1 MARTYKMRVAI
12 LTVSDSV
19 VNGTREDLSGKAIS
33 DWCSGRSYEVAE
45 IARVKDETSEIA
57 PVLCRWCD
65 SSGVDLVLTTGG
77 TGLSPRDV
85 TPEATLAVIQREA
98 PGISELLRVSSFEKF
113 PRAAL
118 SRGVAGV
125 RGNTLVVNLPG
136 SPGGVKD
143 SLSVFESIVDHAVDV
158 VRGKASHHEAR
169 S

>member
-1 MARTYKMRVAI
+1 MRVAI

-19 VNGTREDLSGKAIS
+19 VEGMREDLSGRAIA
-33 DWCSGRSYEVAE
+33 DWCSSHHYEVVEVAS
-45 IARVKDETSEIA
+45 VTDETSEIA

-65 SSGVDLVLTTGG
+65 TSGVDLVLTTGG
-77 TGLSPRDV
+77 TGLSSRDV

-125 RGNTLVVNLPG
+125 RGSTLIVNLPG
-136 SPGGVKD
+136 SPGGVND
-143 SLSVFESIVDHAVDV
+143 SLSVFESVVDHAVDV
-158 VRGKASHHEAR
+158 VRGKTSHDEAR
-169 S
+169 A

>member
-1 MARTYKMRVAI
+1 MRVAI

-19 VNGTREDLSGKAIS
+19 VKGTREDLSGKAIS
-33 DWCSGRSYEVAE
+33 DWCASRSYEVAE
-45 IARVKDETSEIA
+45 SLRVTDETSGIA

-77 TGLSPRDV
+77 TGLSSRDV

-98 PGISELLRVSSFEKF
+98 PGICELLRASSFEKF

-125 RGNTLVVNLPG
+125 RGSTLIVNLPG

-143 SLSVFESIVDHAVDV
+143 SLSVLESIVDHAVDV
-158 VRGKASHHEAR
+158 VRGKTSHDEAR
-169 S
+169 P

>member
-1 MARTYKMRVAI
+1 MRVAI

-19 VNGTREDLSGKAIS
+19 MKGMREDLSGKAIS
-33 DWCSGRSYEVAE
+33 DWCTSRNYEVAE
-45 IARVKDETSEIA
+45 SLSVTDETSEIA

-65 SSGVDLVLTTGG
+65 SSSVDLVLTTGG

-98 PGISELLRVSSFEKF
+98 AGISELLRESSFEKF

-125 RGNTLVVNLPG
+125 RGSTLVVNLPG

-143 SLSVFESIVDHAVDV
+143 SLALFESIVDHAVDV
-158 VRGKASHHEAR
+158 VRGKTSHDEAR
-169 S
+169 E